1 MSLAD
6 ELLADP
12 DFITTRDEETNDIDN
27 DELEDV
33 TMRDLEEVEE
43 DDMVDDLE
51 EEKQISSEVEMK
63 NVMDVRKIAKLL
75 GSRQMKDVLM

>member
-12 DFITTRDEETNDIDN
+12 DFITTRDEETNDDN

-33 TMRDLEEVEE
+33 KMRDIEEIEEV
-43 DDMVDDLE
+43 DMVDDLE